1 MTPER
6 IEDIAKAEQERSAS
20 EHDALMRKIRAL
32 KGWKKWLFILAF
44 GNYPW
49 IEEQVNP

>member
-1 MTPER
+1 MNC
-6 IEDIAKAEQERSAS
+6 KHKQERSAYD
-20 EHDALMRKIRAL
+20 HDALMRKIRAL

-49 IEEQVNP
+49 SEDEGLA